1 MFFLG
6 IKISASYFYPRPP
19 GGGRPSASKLIV
31 EKSIN
36 FYPRP
41 PGGGRRLRRLPALNP
56 VKGFLSTPSG
66 WRATGII
73 NLIFMR
79 PPQFLSTPSGW
90 RATGRRIDLR
100 KPRRAFLST
109 PSGWRATRDDYIY
122 RCIVGISIHA
132 LRVEGDFF
140 NFFKKIL
147 IFYDFYPR
155 PPGGG
160 RLISGS
166 QSPPWRY
173 FYPRPPGGGRRRA
186 IFTHEFADQFLSTPS
201 GWRATDCP
209 RFRRIDPRISIHAL
223 RVEGDLDKSVTLLR
237 TFADF
242 YPRPPGGGRPI

>member
-1 MFFLG
+1 MPFFALCSICRFLSTPSGWRATLAVDVADTYTVQFLSTPSGWRATMFFLG

-41 PGGGRRLRRLPALNP
+41 PGGGRHWNVSAALGCG
-56 VKGFLSTPSG
+56 KFLSTPSG

-132 LRVEGDFF
+132 LRVEGDQH
-140 NFFKKIL
+140 L
-147 IFYDFYPR
+147 
-155 PPGGG
+155 
-160 RLISGS
+160 S
-166 QSPPWRY
+166 
-173 FYPRPPGGGRRRA
+173 A
-186 IFTHEFADQFLSTPS
+186 IF
-201 GWRATDCP
+201 
-209 RFRRIDPRISIHAL
+209 
-223 RVEGDLDKSVTLLR
+223 
-237 TFADF
+237 
-242 YPRPPGGGRPI
+242 